1 MPKSMKPK
9 KTATTPRSFYASQP
23 WKCRHLKN
31 HSEILIYVEASGA
44 WETIALIK
52 PTAGA
57 SAETAAEFIMQ
68 AINACQQ
75 SQSALREAMEALELC
90 LEEDG
95 LTFSSEQVAERSVN
109 AIKKLVSA

>member
-1 MPKSMKPK
+1 MPKSLKPK
-9 KTATTPRSFYASQP
+9 KTPAASRSFYATQP
-23 WKCRHLKN
+23 WKCRHLKTR
-31 HSEILIYVEASGA
+31 SEILVYVEASGV
-44 WETIALIK
+44 WEKIATVQA
-52 PTAGA
+52 TAGA

-68 AINACQQ
+68 AINASQQ

-109 AIKKLVSA
+109 AIKKLVLA